1 MYVQV
6 VYCTP
11 PPADLEM
18 EVECL
23 DLWLREVE
31 DGVGGPV
38 SIHLARGWGR
48 GQRGAWLSHYQVGNW
63 STCRGRIRIL
73 TAMSTSST
81 LSTF

>member
-6 VYCTP
+6 MYCTS

-18 EVECL
+18 EVMYL

-48 GQRGAWLSHYQVGNW
+48 RQRGEWMRHYQVGNW
-63 STCRGRIRIL
+63 NPCRGRIRIL
-73 TAMSTSST
+73 TTMSTHGT